1 MTKILYYIVI
11 AFLVVACSGANVNFE
26 PPFVTTEY
34 RALQSTT
41 IPQTKTPI
49 PTVTIDFNAT
59 SQVALSQVA
68 VALNQASTAQAE
80 ADAANRLVVEATS
93 AHEQREHEIA
103 LSNAQGTQQAQSEK
117 MIVYGWTVTAA
128 FTSIPLTQTQ
138 QSIINTQIPKQQ
150 ALMSGALTATK
161 EAPTQMVAMTNAEN
175 YSRYWIVDFILRMF
189 VFVGMGVFLVG
200 IGAFAFRQRKVQEQE
215 QEVEEENVID
225 EISQESTETI
235 LRIETNHDT
244 AFPAMSRMI
253 VPCTPDQFTE
263 LVNGVLTE
271 GKTLGINQW
280 EGAESVFTRDEFTP
294 VRNWLLSNKLAQH
307 SSGRGALM
315 LTAEGESIFIEWLNS
330 HILPAAYKFEN
341 EAENAKTE

>member
-1 MTKILYYIVI
+1 MIKILYIVI
-11 AFLVVACSGANVNFE
+11 AFLVVACSGANVSFE
-26 PPFVTTEY
+26 TPPITTEY
-34 RALQSTT
+34 RAINSTA

-49 PTVTIDFNAT
+49 PTATIDFNAT
-59 SQVALSQVA
+59 SQIALSQVA
-68 VALNQASTAQAE
+68 IALNQAATSQAE

-103 LSNAQGTQQAQSEK
+103 LSNAQGTQQAQSEN

-138 QSIINTQIPKQQ
+138 QSAINTQVPRQQ

-175 YSRYWIVDFILRMF
+175 YSRYWMVDFILRMF

-200 IGAFAFRQRKVQEQE
+200 VGAFAFRQRKVQEQE

-225 EISQESTETI
+225 EIPQEPTETI

-244 AFPAMSRMI
+244 AFPMMSRMI
-253 VPCTPDQFTE
+253 VPCTPDQFTK
-263 LVNGVLTE
+263 LVEGVLTD

-294 VRNWLLSNKLAQH
+294 VRNWLLSNRLAQH

-330 HILPAAYKFEN
+330 HTLPAAYKFEN
-341 EAENAKTE
+341 EVENDKTE

>member
-1 MTKILYYIVI
+1 MTKILYIVI
-11 AFLVVACSGANVNFE
+11 AFLMVACSGANVSFE
-26 PPFVTTEY
+26 TPPVTTEY

-49 PTVTIDFNAT
+49 PTATIDFNAT

-68 VALNQASTAQAE
+68 IALNQAATSQAE

-103 LSNAQGTQQAQSEK
+103 LSNAQGTQQAQSEN

-138 QSIINTQIPKQQ
+138 QSAINTQVPQQQ
-150 ALMSGALTATK
+150 ALMAGALTATK

-175 YSRYWIVDFILRMF
+175 YSRYWMVDFILRMF

-200 IGAFAFRQRKVQEQE
+200 VGAFAFRQRKVQVQE

-225 EISQESTETI
+225 EIPQEPMQQEPVQIETV

-253 VPCTPDQFTE
+253 VPCTLDQFTE
-263 LVNGVLTE
+263 LVKGVLTE

-294 VRNWLLSNKLAQH
+294 VRNWLLSNRLAQH
-307 SSGRGALM
+307 S
-315 LTAEGESIFIEWLNS
+315 
-330 HILPAAYKFEN
+330 
-341 EAENAKTE
+341 